1 MIMHEIKNDPEYKKM
16 PVILLSGM
24 SDQLGVN
31 LCSDMEDGSL
41 FPNVRL
47 QDKPINPH
55 LLMGIIGDMLKE

>member
-1 MIMHEIKNDPEYKKM
+1 MYEIKNDPEYKKM

-31 LCSDMEDGSL
+31 LCSDMEDESL
-41 FPNVRL
+41 FPNVNF

-55 LLMGIIGDMLKE
+55 LLVGIIGDMLKE